1 MDLLQNN
8 NSSLREAEKLKEQLG
23 MEKIKLLRREAKTNL
38 YFLTTTILKYNKL
51 SPNLHGHFAT
61 WARRTN
67 NKQFRLILL
76 PRGHYKSTLTTI
88 ADSIQICLPDDGG
101 NEPYPRNLGP
111 EVRIL
116 IGHEGQEHAARFLT
130 SITSHFRTNALL
142 MALFPKCV
150 PGKGQ
155 RMNKTELELPRESFW
170 AEPTIDVMGVG
181 TKAQGRHYDFLKLD
195 DIYGTEARDSE
206 SVHKSTILWID
217 NIQSFLLTPSTDH
230 IDFIGTRYKFEDVYK
245 HIMDVYDTELV
256 RYVRPVV
263 EYDPKLDRKVAIF
276 PEQFPEHTLKILQK
290 NPTVYNSQYLNDPLA
305 GDAEFDRAWERYY
318 KRIKWDSVDRRI
330 SYETLEGK
338 QITQSWLELDRLIIV
353 DPATKGNSGIVVT
366 GTNGDRNP
374 KSFILEAI
382 QKAVQPP
389 ELVSLIFQLN
399 RKWQPRAV
407 IIEEVLFSQLFRH
420 WIQREQQVKNEYFRI
435 LTAKTKQRSKED
447 RVRGLSTWFANG
459 QIWLHES
466 DEELIRQF
474 RQFPGIKEYHMLD
487 ALAYGP
493 EFWRA
498 SAGSDEIER
507 RESAIDY
514 IKRTRDPITGYS
526 RVVAPTQNTSRIFR

>member
-1 MDLLQNN
+1 
-8 NSSLREAEKLKEQLG
+8 